1 MKILFVGDVV
11 GKAGCDCVARLLPRI
26 KQQYGIDLTVI
37 NCENATATNGV
48 MPAAAQSL
56 LDAGA
61 DVLTGGNHI
70 FGKKQMH
77 AMLDENA
84 RVLRPANYPASA
96 PGRGRTDI
104 DCGRCTVTV
113 INLQGT
119 AFMDALESPF
129 TALDRLLVDA
139 GRITLVDFHA
149 EATSEK
155 RALGFYADG
164 RVTALVGTHTHVRT
178 ADAQILPHGSGYM
191 SDVGMTGVIDS
202 VLGAKKEI
210 VIDRFLSKLPIPFEL
225 AEGPAAFC
233 GVVIEADEKTGR
245 CLGLTPVQ
253 IADGEI

>member
-1 MKILFVGDVV
+1 MKILFIGDVV
-11 GKAGCDCVARLLPRI
+11 GKPGCDCVARLLPRI
-26 KQQYGIDLTVI
+26 KRQHGVNLTVI

-77 AMLDENA
+77 PLLDENE
-84 RVLRPANYPASA
+84 RILRPANYPGSA
-96 PGRGRTDI
+96 PGHGRVDI
-104 DCGRCTVTV
+104 DCGAYKVTV
-113 INLQGT
+113 INLQGN
-119 AFMDALESPF
+119 AFMDALENPF
-129 TALDRLLVDA
+129 TALDRLLDGA

-164 RVTALVGTHTHVRT
+164 RVTALVGTHTHVQT
-178 ADAQILPHGSGYM
+178 NDAQILPGGSGYM
-191 SDVGMTGVIDS
+191 TDAGMTGVVDS

-210 VIDRFLSKLPIPFEL
+210 VIDRFLTKLPIPFEL
-225 AEGPAAFC
+225 AEGETALC
-233 GVVIEADEKTGR
+233 GVLIEADEKTGVCKKIYAINER
-245 CLGLTPVQ
+245 
-253 IADGEI
+253 